1 MSITTN
7 GSGGTYSPSKQT
19 TNGLIYITRAG
30 RVRAAIRGPLK
41 LKGPDPQHRLSSVKK
56 GT

>member
-7 GSGGTYSPSKQT
+7 ESGGTYSPSTQK
-19 TNGLIYITRAG
+19 TNGLIHITRAG

-41 LKGPDPQHRLSSVKK
+41 LKGPDPQHRHSSAKK
-56 GT
+56 GA